1 MSSILAT
8 INMSTTS
15 ESDSVE
21 VDPKNCDPND
31 PKNAPNGPKNDLK
44 IDAQLDA
51 HLDAQLD
58 RTHDGK

>member
-15 ESDSVE
+15 ELDSVE
-21 VDPKNCDPND
+21 VDPKNDPND
-31 PKNAPNGPKNDLK
+31 PKNDPNGPKNYLK

>member
-21 VDPKNCDPND
+21 VDPKNDPND
-31 PKNAPNGPKNDLK
+31 PKNDPNGPKNDLK